1 MRRNCDNCGK
11 EYEADERN
19 LRRGWGLCCSKS
31 CAAKKR
37 EKSRPDYDPVKVTEN
52 NFRRANWNNPDFMP
66 ESVKIDKN
74 YLRFGQSAPN
84 IIGGSGIISGITS
97 EGYRIMDGVAY
108 DEWDAPVY
116 DVGIGEYDEGDDEY
130 WGHKD
135 FD

>member
-11 EYEADERN
+11 EYIADERN
-19 LRRGWGLCCSKS
+19 IKRGWGLCCSKS

-37 EKSRPDYDPVKVTEN
+37 EKSRPNYDPIKVKEN
-52 NFRRANWNNPDFMP
+52 NFRRANWNNPEFIP
-66 ESVKIDKN
+66 LGVKIANN
-74 YLRFGQSAPN
+74 YKRFGQDAPN
-84 IIGGSGIISGITS
+84 VLGGSGIVSGMTS

-108 DEWDAPVY
+108 DEWDDPVY

-130 WGHKD
+130 WGDKD